1 MTRWNAFRNQWEKE
15 GREHPFLSR
24 LMLIALGVLIFLTII
39 FAIISLPIPPATH

>member
-1 MTRWNAFRNQWEKE
+1 MKLWSAFRNEWEKG

-39 FAIISLPIPPATH
+39 FAIISIPIPSK